1 MTSIQLRPISSK
13 ASSKP
18 FLAHSPKCSAG
29 WAGPGYDGV
38 RVIAPDGTHIGP
50 IDLPEVC
57 SNLCFGGTDGKTLF
71 MTATTQLY
79 RIQTNVRDASHVL
92 RQQAARDI

>member
-1 MTSIQLRPISSK
+1 MTGKVVPEGK
-13 ASSKP
+13 YAD
-18 FLAHSPKCSAG
+18 
-29 WAGPGYDGV
+29 DG
-38 RVIAPDGTHIGP
+38 
-50 IDLPEVC
+50 
-57 SNLCFGGTDGKTLF
+57 GGLQVLGLDGKTLF